1 MSFTTEIKNE
11 ICSNN
16 YSKLENMCML
26 SGFLRNN
33 AQVIDGEIVILS
45 ENPKVVRK
53 VFSLFKELFDINPS
67 ICQGKGNNFNK
78 KNYYNIFI
86 DEKFDLILKS
96 LMFLDE
102 SGSFLSVPPAY
113 FLDDVDLKR
122 AYLRGAFLA
131 KGSINDPKKSRY
143 HLEFLVERKDESHF
157 ILELLLFFDINAK
170 VILREKGYMTYVK
183 EAEKI
188 GDFLRLV
195 SANNAI
201 LYYEDI
207 RIYRDHKNMTNRLNN
222 CEQANVDKVIDTCKK
237 QLEDIYKIKDKIG
250 LDAVDVKLRDVIIY
264 REKYPEASFSEL
276 SYIISSETGKKLT
289 KSGLSHR
296 FRKIKEIADKLQFF
310 LSFYVIFYLRQR
322 CFYYEKIEEKK
333 DQRLYFS

>member
-11 ICSNN
+11 ICLNEFTNIESI
-16 YSKLENMCML
+16 CML

-33 AQVIDGEIVILS
+33 AEFYNNEIIILS

-53 VFSLFKELFDINPS
+53 IFSLFKKLYDVNPV
-67 ICQGKGNNFNK
+67 IVQGKGNNFNK
-78 KNYYNIFI
+78 KSYYNIFI
-86 DEKFDLILKS
+86 EDKLDLILKD
-96 LMFLDE
+96 LMVLDDD
-102 SGSFLSVPPAY
+102 GRRLDVPKDY
-113 FLDDVDLKR
+113 FLDSEDLKR

-143 HLEFLVERKDESHF
+143 HLEFLVEKKEEAYFLLD
-157 ILELLLFFDINAK
+157 ILKFFDISSK
-170 VILREKGYMTYVK
+170 VISREKGYMTYVK

-188 GDFLRLV
+188 GDFLRIV

-222 CEQANVDKVIDTCKK
+222 CEQANVDKIINTSGK
-237 QLEDIYKIKDKIG
+237 QLEDIYIIKEKLS
-250 LDAVDVKLRDVIIY
+250 LDDIDEKLRDVIIY
-264 REKYPEASFSEL
+264 REKYPEVSLAEL
-276 SYIISSETGKKLT
+276 SYIISKETGKTLT

-296 FRKIKEIADKLQFF
+296 FRKIRELAKR
-310 LSFYVIFYLRQR
+310 LS
-322 CFYYEKIEEKK
+322 EEN
-333 DQRLYFS
+333 